1 MKLYT
6 LFTHINMKKHEEI
19 DDLAKR
25 HSLLTKYE
33 GDMWF
38 FGPKHS
44 DNEQDFELQRFF
56 LVWCNIKHIEIR
68 GAARSN
74 GSIALIK
81 LPCLYMSCKWPIS
94 PDLNSQVGDPDSI
107 LSEKNSNCSYFE
119 KRASFPDSK
128 MSKLYRES
136 P

>member
-38 FGPKHS
+38 
-44 DNEQDFELQRFF
+44 L
-56 LVWCNIKHIEIR
+56 
-68 GAARSN
+68 
-74 GSIALIK
+74 
-81 LPCLYMSCKWPIS
+81 
-94 PDLNSQVGDPDSI
+94 DLNPQTLNKI
-107 LSEKNSNCSYFE
+107 SNFKFKTHWY
-119 KRASFPDSK
+119 DVI
-128 MSKLYRES
+128 
-136 P
+136 

>member
-38 FGPKHS
+38 LGPKPTTL
-44 DNEQDFELQRFF
+44 NK
-56 LVWCNIKHIEIR
+56 I
-68 GAARSN
+68 SN
-74 GSIALIK
+74 FKFKTHWYDVI
-81 LPCLYMSCKWPIS
+81 
-94 PDLNSQVGDPDSI
+94 
-107 LSEKNSNCSYFE
+107 
-119 KRASFPDSK
+119 
-128 MSKLYRES
+128 
-136 P
+136 